1 MEYDINMI
9 RALCER
15 YFDGESSSEDE
26 KILRDYFRENE
37 DVPSD
42 LRAVKVMICGFSEAA
57 SMTYRPDVPQRKSGI
72 RKIVWGIMTA
82 AAAAAICIGI
92 FRRETYGYDSEGN
105 AITDPQVALQGTSYL
120 AYLDNLETSFDIARI
135 LTQEMENNN

>member
-26 KILRDYFRENE
+26 KILKEYFRENE

-42 LRAVKVMICGFSEAA
+42 LRAVKVMICGFSAAATMTYTPAA
-57 SMTYRPDVPQRKSGI
+57 SERKPRL
-72 RKIVWGIMTA
+72 RKIVLGVMTA